1 MVKGL
6 FHILLFYF
14 LGEMLSLLLGGLLP
28 GSVMGMVLLFL
39 ALYFKVVK
47 PENVKDAATV
57 ITKNMAVFFIPA
69 AVGIMV
75 YVELFSKSLMII
87 ASAIVVSTVLTLI
100 TVALVQENF
109 EKRRKP
115 KIAPND
121 DTTENEQQK

>member
-1 MVKGL
+1 
-6 FHILLFYF
+6 
-14 LGEMLSLLLGGLLP
+14 MLSLVLGGLLP
-28 GSVMGMVLLFL
+28 GSVLGMVLLFM
-39 ALYFKVVK
+39 ALYFKIVK
-47 PENVKDAATV
+47 PINVKDAATI

-109 EKRRKP
+109 EKRRNK
-115 KIAPND
+115 KINSNN
-121 DTTENEQQK
+121 NEQQA

>member
-14 LGEMLSLLLGGLLP
+14 LGEMLSLVLGGLLP
-28 GSVMGMVLLFL
+28 GSVLGMVLLFM
-39 ALYFKVVK
+39 ALYFKIVK
-47 PENVKDAATV
+47 PINVKDAATI

-109 EKRRKP
+109 EKRRNK
-115 KIAPND
+115 KINSNN
-121 DTTENEQQK
+121 NEQQA

>member
-14 LGEMLSLLLGGLLP
+14 LGEMLSLVLGGWLP
-28 GSVMGMVLLFL
+28 GSVLGMVLLFL
-39 ALYFKVVK
+39 ALYFKIVK
-47 PENVKDAATV
+47 PINVKDAATI

-109 EKRRKP
+109 EKRRNI
-115 KIAPND
+115 KINSNN
-121 DTTENEQQK
+121 NEQQA

>member
-14 LGEMLSLLLGGLLP
+14 LGEMLSLVLGGLLP
-28 GSVMGMVLLFL
+28 GSVLGMVLLFL
-39 ALYFKVVK
+39 ALYFKIVK
-47 PENVKDAATV
+47 PINVKDAATI

-109 EKRRKP
+109 EKRRNK
-115 KIAPND
+115 KINSNN
-121 DTTENEQQK
+121 NEQQA

>member
-14 LGEMLSLLLGGLLP
+14 LGEMLSLVLGGWLP
-28 GSVMGMVLLFL
+28 GSVLGMVLLFL
-39 ALYFKVVK
+39 ALYFKIVK
-47 PENVKDAATV
+47 PINVKDAATI

-109 EKRRKP
+109 EKRRNK
-115 KIAPND
+115 KINSNN
-121 DTTENEQQK
+121 NEQQA

>member
-14 LGEMLSLLLGGLLP
+14 LGEMLSLVLGGLLP
-28 GSVMGMVLLFL
+28 GSVLGMVLLFL
-39 ALYFKVVK
+39 ALYFKIVK
-47 PENVKDAATV
+47 PMNVKDAATI

-109 EKRRKP
+109 EKRRNK
-115 KIAPND
+115 KINSNN
-121 DTTENEQQK
+121 NEQQA

>member
-14 LGEMLSLLLGGLLP
+14 FGEMLSLVLGGWLP
-28 GSVMGMVLLFL
+28 GSVLGMVLLFL
-39 ALYFKVVK
+39 ALYFKIVK
-47 PENVKDAATV
+47 PINVKDAATI

-109 EKRRKP
+109 EKRRNK
-115 KIAPND
+115 KINSNN
-121 DTTENEQQK
+121 NEQQA

>member
-14 LGEMLSLLLGGLLP
+14 LGEMLSLLMGGLLP
-28 GSVMGMVLLFL
+28 GSVLGMVLLFA
-39 ALYFKVVK
+39 ALYFKIVK
-47 PENVKDAATV
+47 PQNVKDAATV

-75 YVELFSKSLMII
+75 YVELFSKSLMVI
-87 ASAIVVSTVLTLI
+87 ASAIVVSTVLTLV

-109 EKRRKP
+109 EKRRTK
-115 KIAPND
+115 KTSSNHS
-121 DTTENEQQK
+121 EQNNN

>member
-14 LGEMLSLLLGGLLP
+14 LGEMLSLVLGGWLP
-28 GSVMGMVLLFL
+28 GSVLGMVLLFL
-39 ALYFKVVK
+39 ALYFKIVK
-47 PENVKDAATV
+47 PINVKDAATI

-75 YVELFSKSLMII
+75 YVELFSKSLVII

-109 EKRRKP
+109 EKRRNK
-115 KIAPND
+115 KINSNN
-121 DTTENEQQK
+121 NEQQA

>member
-1 MVKGL
+1 MIKGL

-14 LGEMLSLLLGGLLP
+14 LGEMLSLVLGGLLP
-28 GSVMGMVLLFL
+28 GSVLGMVLLFL

-47 PENVKDAATV
+47 PENVKDAAT
-57 ITKNMAVFFIPA
+57 IISKNMAVFFIPA

-115 KIAPND
+115 K
-121 DTTENEQQK
+121 TTSSNNTPENEQQA

>member
-1 MVKGL
+1 MIKGL

-14 LGEMLSLLLGGLLP
+14 LGEMLSLVLGGWLP
-28 GSVMGMVLLFL
+28 GSVLGMVLLFM
-39 ALYFKVVK
+39 ALYFKIVK
-47 PENVKDAATV
+47 PINVKDAATI

-109 EKRRKP
+109 EKRRNK
-115 KIAPND
+115 KINSNN
-121 DTTENEQQK
+121 NEQQA

>member
-14 LGEMLSLLLGGLLP
+14 LGEMLSLVLGGLLP
-28 GSVMGMVLLFL
+28 GSVLGMVLLFM
-39 ALYFKVVK
+39 ALYFKIVK
-47 PENVKDAATV
+47 PINVKDAATI

-87 ASAIVVSTVLTLI
+87 ALAIVVSTVLTLI

-109 EKRRKP
+109 EKRRNK
-115 KIAPND
+115 KINSNN
-121 DTTENEQQK
+121 NEQQA

>member
-14 LGEMLSLLLGGLLP
+14 LGEMLSLALGGLLP
-28 GSVMGMVLLFL
+28 GSVLGMVLLFL
-39 ALYFKVVK
+39 ALYFKIVK
-47 PENVKDAATV
+47 PINVKDAATI

-109 EKRRKP
+109 EKRRNK
-115 KIAPND
+115 KINSNN
-121 DTTENEQQK
+121 NEQQA

>member
-14 LGEMLSLLLGGLLP
+14 LGEMLSLVLGGLLP
-28 GSVMGMVLLFL
+28 GSVLGMVLLFL

-47 PENVKDAATV
+47 PENVKDAATI

-87 ASAIVVSTVLTLI
+87 ASAIVVSTVLTLV

-115 KIAPND
+115 K
-121 DTTENEQQK
+121 TTSSTNTPENEQQA